1 MNIYLL
7 TPGKWKGRRPKL
19 DFYDSAVVIAS
30 SETDALTIHPGFN
43 NETGLN
49 PSFDDGSWPSA
60 GHVFVKLLGKAES
73 NCLRGVVCAS
83 FNAA

>member
-30 SETDALTIHPGFN
+30 S
-43 NETGLN
+43 ETGLN